1 MKNDVV
7 CHDMPR
13 HVVACRGHDRGL
25 PHAATRYLW
34 VLRRHCHEKNA
45 NTMNPGCISPSSCQ
59 PRVVR
64 ESAASLVLRVGDVI
78 TAVAGVEIRQWS
90 LDNIQRLLE
99 TQGRV
104 NIKVRRRVEAT
115 PELQLYD
122 SDVLR
127 VEEVGSQP
135 KVVSCYATI
144 EGDTEEV
151 HALECTQAAIG
162 SDLPTFATAGVDFA
176 FPLMVA
182 QPLEHCADEPS
193 LNASGHALLV
203 SR

>member
-1 MKNDVV
+1 M
-7 CHDMPR
+7 
-13 HVVACRGHDRGL
+13 
-25 PHAATRYLW
+25 
-34 VLRRHCHEKNA
+34 RRN
-45 NTMNPGCISPSSCQ
+45 SLSSCH
-59 PRVVR
+59 PRVVP
-64 ESAASLVLRVGDVI
+64 ESAASLVLRAGDVV

-104 NIKVRRRVEAT
+104 NIKIRRRAEAT
-115 PELQLYD
+115 PEPQLYD
-122 SDVLR
+122 SDAPR
-127 VEEVGSQP
+127 VEGDGSLS

-151 HALECTQAAIG
+151 HALECTQAALG
-162 SDLPTFATAGVDFA
+162 SDLPTFATAGAEFA

-182 QPLEHCADEPS
+182 QPLEHCADDSS

-203 SR
+203 SRYAFVLKTLE

>member
-1 MKNDVV
+1 MSWHAVDMNVG
-7 CHDMPR
+7 CRMPR
-13 HVVACRGHDRGL
+13 H
-25 PHAATRYLW
+25 
-34 VLRRHCHEKNA
+34 CHKNTA
-45 NTMNPGCISPSSCQ
+45 NNVHPGCIWPSSCQ
-59 PRVVR
+59 LRVVP
-64 ESAASLVLRVGDVI
+64 ESAASLLLRAGDVV

-104 NIKVRRRVEAT
+104 NIKVRRRAEAT
-115 PELQLYD
+115 PEPQLYD

-127 VEEVGSQP
+127 VEGVGSQP
-135 KVVSCYATI
+135 KAVSCYATI

-151 HALECTQAAIG
+151 HALECTQAALG

-203 SR
+203 SRYASVPKSRDAYPRDC